1 MAIDANG
8 AELTDL
14 YAAST
19 GVDVKDEAPNSPA
32 PPNPPA
38 TSFELHIKGVAGYV
52 LGSGNGPYTLT
63 ITCIDDVTAAPTPA
77 MSIGPLPQ
85 EFGKSA
91 DGWAAA
97 GPAGNY
103 VNEQVFAI
111 PVPGGVRGDVF
122 HYEARLVNP
131 SGNIISFIRS
141 DPFILV

>member
-8 AELTDL
+8 AALTDV

-32 PPNPPA
+32 SPNPAA
-38 TSFELHIKGVAGYV
+38 TSFELHVKGVAGFV

-63 ITCIDDVTAAPTPA
+63 VTCIDDVLAEPKPP
-77 MSIGPLPQ
+77 MSIGPLSQ
-85 EFGKSA
+85 TFGSSG

-97 GPAGNY
+97 GSAGNY
-103 VNEQVFAI
+103 VNEQTFTI
-111 PVPGGVRGDVF
+111 PVPAGVQGHVF